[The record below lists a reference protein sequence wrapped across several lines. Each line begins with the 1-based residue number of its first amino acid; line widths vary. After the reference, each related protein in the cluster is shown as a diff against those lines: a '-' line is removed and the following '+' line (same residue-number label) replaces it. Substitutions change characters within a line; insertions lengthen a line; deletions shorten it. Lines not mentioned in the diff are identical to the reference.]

1 MDRHPIDVACAE
13 KSNKSQFTG
22 YINRNSDTNYMKSE
36 WIQETK
42 AQDEASPSGARAT
55 RIPILHSDLE
65 EGRQKIVSV

>member
-1 MDRHPIDVACAE
+1 
-13 KSNKSQFTG
+13 
-22 YINRNSDTNYMKSE
+22 MKSE